1 MAKEELTDELNVTE
15 KFMLALH
22 LNVSVILSSVCL
34 TSIFSLLLEGLE
46 VFLTEDLLID
56 GAAIV
61 EQLLAE
67 VAELEIVLPCR
78 FSL

>member
-56 GAAIV
+56 GTAIV

>member
-46 VFLTEDLLID
+46 VLLTEDLLID